1 MAYDLK
7 VDAGKFGTSR
17 GAAECRRERVGP
29 VRLPIETGEHEI
41 VGFKLPAQQTGV
53 TLLVYTV
60 FTPKF

>member
-17 GAAECRRERVGP
+17 GASEGGRMRVGP
-29 VRLPIETGEHEI
+29 VRIPVEAGEYEI
-41 VGFKLPAQQTGV
+41 VGFKLPTQQIGIA
-53 TLLVYTV
+53 LLVYAV

>member
-17 GAAECRRERVGP
+17 GAAECCRERVGP
-29 VRLPIETGEHEI
+29 VRIPVEAGEHEI